1 MNLKMNKDKPS
12 LGFMINKNL
21 KLNDFDV
28 QFICFL

>member
-28 QFICFL
+28 QFNCFL